1 MEWLDKIPKDEQV
14 KKLEETHFKAL
25 DMLTSAIADEREYIL
40 LVKNDKELQGPISVG
55 GGAAI
60 IHIANMRDVLAG
72 IVEKNTHTDPMEKV
86 IRMILNGKLLTMPLE
101 ELISS
106 LGLSEE
112 DIARADKA
120 AQAEGGKSLAELLEM
135 EKRIKQRI
143 KNYKIDPKAMGLS
156 AHWKE
161 D

>member
-1 MEWLDKIPKDEQV
+1 MEFLDNTPKEEQA
-14 KKLEETHFKAL
+14 KKLEETHVKAL
-25 DMLTSAIADEREYIL
+25 DMLDKAIIDGREYIL

-55 GGAAI
+55 GGAMV

-72 IVEKNTHTDPMEKV
+72 IVERNTQTDPIEKV
-86 IRMILNGKLLTMPLE
+86 IRMVLSGKLLTMPLE

-112 DIARADKA
+112 EVKRADEA
-120 AQAEGGKSLAELLEM
+120 AQAEGGKSLKELLEM
-135 EKRIKQRI
+135 EKSIKRRIKDH
-143 KNYKIDPKAMGLS
+143 NIDPKAMGLS
-156 AHWKE
+156 AQWKE

>member
-1 MEWLDKIPKDEQV
+1 MEFLDNTPPEEQAEKLKDV
-14 KKLEETHFKAL
+14 HTKAK
-25 DMLTSAIADEREYIL
+25 DMLERAIADEREYIL
-40 LVKNDKELQGPISVG
+40 LVKQDKEIQGPIAVG

-60 IHIANMRDVLAG
+60 IHLANMRDVLDR
-72 IVEKNTHTDPMEKV
+72 VVKQHTSNPMEKV
-86 IRMILNGKLLTMPLE
+86 IRMMLSGALFNMPLE

-112 DIARADKA
+112 EVANADAA

-135 EKRIKQRI
+135 EKNIKQRL
-143 KNYKIDPKAMGLS
+143 KDHNIDPKAMGLS
-156 AHWKE
+156 AQWKE